1 MTELPHIPFPFDLA
15 RIGSPLQLA
24 RLGCAEYGAALRVAE
39 AAWDRGGMIETSSL
53 AAIAGMGREEWASV
67 APRVLLA
74 VMAVPGEPNGHV
86 VHLRAV
92 INARREL
99 LEARNQKRAAGKA
112 SAAKRAQA
120 PPPTS
125 DRQRPFNGR
134 STVVQRPLE
143 SALAGPERGPR
154 APGREALERSDQEI
168 NLPERSSARTA
179 EFPTAPQ
186 LAGAIFAGL
195 EDKTIA
201 RILAWRKARIIDI
214 LTVACEGWDKAKRF
228 LPNDWRDMVHKAAC
242 DPKVEPALA
251 QIAVNRAD
259 VPEVQN
265 PLAYAVSALGV
276 RKGGKKLEPHLSD
289 QGVIDLW
296 VQRERIAFQV
306 QKSILAAEEASR
318 RITQHAEEARRAGG
332 VA

>member
-1 MTELPHIPFPFDLA
+1 MSETLSIPCPIDLEVLGETDGLSAAELGALA
-15 RIGSPLQLA
+15 LITRRAWRDGCRIDEAILA
-24 RLGCAEYGAALRVAE
+24 SVA
-39 AAWDRGGMIETSSL
+39 RMSL
-53 AAIAGMGREEWASV
+53 EEWAAV
-67 APRVLLA
+67 APRVLGA
-74 VMAVPGEPNGHV
+74 ADAERAASRFT
-86 VHLRAV
+86 LRASRKV
-92 INARREL
+92 YEEL
-99 LEARNQKRAAGKA
+99 LSRKRSLSEKR
-112 SAAKRAQA
+112 SAAARVGVALRSGA
-120 PPPTS
+120 PPTS
-125 DRQRPFNGR
+125 TCQQVPAFAEQMLK
-134 STVVQRPLE
+134 SPL
-143 SALAGPERGPR
+143 PPRERGSR

-168 NLPERSSARTA
+168 NLPERSSARMA
-179 EFPTAPQ
+179 ELPTAPQ

-242 DPKVEPALA
+242 DPKVEPALT

-296 VQRERIAFQV
+296 VNRERVAFQT
-306 QKSILAAEEASR
+306 QKTLIAAEEASR